1 MALTSQEIA
10 SATQTIN
17 ATKPKCS
24 ADEPTPKRMKISS
37 SPITIARTE
46 NGANDA
52 TFSSVADASAHN
64 ERHET
69 VQCDQS
75 EQRPHTD
82 RSSGGSGSASNGDD
96 DSGESTSGTSSAP
109 KRGQIVDRRAQR
121 RAGPYVL
128 GPKLNYSPIDSI
140 SMHLARHEETHEYV
154 QLKVRQVFCV
164 WWKLAL
170 FRWISDGFYVILEF
184 RFSRFLFWVIFF
196 SSIPNHF
203 CWIVCHRF

>member
-52 TFSSVADASAHN
+52 TFSSVADASAHD
-64 ERHET
+64 ERHESMR
-69 VQCDQS
+69 CDQS
-75 EQRPHTD
+75 ERQHTD
-82 RSSGGSGSASNGDD
+82 RSSGGSASSGDD
-96 DSGESTSGTSSAP
+96 RGDCTSGTSSAP

-140 SMHLARHEETHEYV
+140 SMHLARHEQTHEYV
-154 QLKVRQVFCV
+154 QLKVRQVF
-164 WWKLAL
+164 
-170 FRWISDGFYVILEF
+170 
-184 RFSRFLFWVIFF
+184 FF
-196 SSIPNHF
+196 ED
-203 CWIVCHRF
+203 